1 MNRVLLFI
9 LLASS
14 ALTAYCQEVNEHL
27 RNLENYLQQQ
37 GYHVSHTLSNG
48 SGGTINQQWSV
59 ALNVVTLGPDV
70 NDSMS
75 EQQKQSLVQTY
86 DSINN
91 LRRQKIVS
99 ALDSIRLTFA
109 RLGEKSSE
117 TYLYEYH
124 KNGVD
129 TIKYSLVFTKNDD
142 SLKIEHPAKHPLMNG
157 PCEAAIF
164 NYHRGHMDD
173 TPDYIENGS
182 YSHFLAIEKN
192 IPHDSMRPFDA
203 VTFSK
208 LIQPSIKKALKLK
221 GAKFYPVYWRH
232 DDGFDDDV
240 EHGLMTKC
248 TYYFANNER
257 VTSHAGLTTGTYYF
271 IPAQYEVEAEQ
282 LFKQLKSISYDYV
295 ISHPEQPYRY
305 NCSMTYKNSYPW
317 NLLDATVSKDSE
329 VYALIW
335 LCADDGYH
343 MLSLFAK
350 GEMWIPKDFAKIK
363 SYINGEIIYRDK

>member
-1 MNRVLLFI
+1 MNRVLLLI

-37 GYHVSHTLSNG
+37 GYHVSHTMSNG

-59 ALNVVTLGPDV
+59 ALNVVTLSPDV

-124 KNGVD
+124 RNGVD
-129 TIKYSLVFTKNDD
+129 TMKYSLVFAKNDD
-142 SLKIEHPAKHPLMNG
+142 SLKIEHPAKHVLMNG

-164 NYHRGHMDD
+164 NYYRGPWEDSSG
-173 TPDYIENGS
+173 YIENGS
-182 YSHFLAIEKN
+182 YSHFLTIDKS
-192 IPHDSMRPFDA
+192 IPYDSMRPFDA
-203 VTFSK
+203 ATFNK
-208 LIQPSIKKALKLK
+208 LIQPSIKKILKLK
-221 GAKFYPVYWRH
+221 GVQSYPVYWRH

-240 EHGLMTKC
+240 EHGLTVKY
-248 TYYFANNER
+248 TYSHTNNKR
-257 VTSHAGLTTGTYYF
+257 TTSHAGLTTGTSYF
-271 IPAQYEVEAEQ
+271 IPIQYEVEAKQ
-282 LFKQLKSISYDYV
+282 LFQQLKSISYDYV
-295 ISHPEQPYRY
+295 VSHPEQPYRY
-305 NCSMTYKNSYPW
+305 DCSMDYKNCYPRE
-317 NLLDATVSKDSE
+317 LLDGSVYKDSDS
-329 VYALIW
+329 YSLIW
-335 LCADDGYH
+335 LFGEDGYH
-343 MLSLFAK
+343 LLSISTK
-350 GEMWIPKDFAKIK
+350 GEMWMPKDWMKIK
-363 SYINGEIIYRDK
+363 SYINGKIEYRDK

>member
-14 ALTAYCQEVNEHL
+14 ALTAYCQELNEHL

-99 ALDSIRLTFA
+99 ALDSIRHTFA

-142 SLKIEHPAKHPLMNG
+142 SLKI
-157 PCEAAIF
+157 
-164 NYHRGHMDD
+164 
-173 TPDYIENGS
+173 
-182 YSHFLAIEKN
+182 
-192 IPHDSMRPFDA
+192 
-203 VTFSK
+203 
-208 LIQPSIKKALKLK
+208 
-221 GAKFYPVYWRH
+221 
-232 DDGFDDDV
+232 
-240 EHGLMTKC
+240 
-248 TYYFANNER
+248 
-257 VTSHAGLTTGTYYF
+257 
-271 IPAQYEVEAEQ
+271 
-282 LFKQLKSISYDYV
+282 
-295 ISHPEQPYRY
+295 
-305 NCSMTYKNSYPW
+305 
-317 NLLDATVSKDSE
+317 
-329 VYALIW
+329 
-335 LCADDGYH
+335 
-343 MLSLFAK
+343 
-350 GEMWIPKDFAKIK
+350 
-363 SYINGEIIYRDK
+363 